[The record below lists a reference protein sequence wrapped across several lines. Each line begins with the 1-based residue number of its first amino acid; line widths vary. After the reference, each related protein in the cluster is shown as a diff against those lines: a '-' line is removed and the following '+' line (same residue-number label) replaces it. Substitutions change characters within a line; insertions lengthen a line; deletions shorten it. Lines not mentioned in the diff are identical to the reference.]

1 MQRHGLQPFAS
12 ESEVSAT
19 SPSVILKVPRQAVIS
34 MVQAVPAS
42 ERRETAGVMKCKA
55 CRGDVF
61 SVADF
66 ADDTPITCDR
76 CGGIV
81 GRWAD
86 VRALTNIPEKGELER
101 TQGDVF
107 ATTYRGVAE
116 LSLVGID

>member
-1 MQRHGLQPFAS
+1 
-12 ESEVSAT
+12 
-19 SPSVILKVPRQAVIS
+19 
-34 MVQAVPAS
+34 MVQTVPTT
-42 ERRETAGVMKCKA
+42 EPRETAGAMKCRA

-66 ADDTPITCDR
+66 EDDTPITCDR
-76 CGGIV
+76 CGAIV

-86 VRALTNIPEKGELER
+86 VRALTNIPEKNELER

-107 ATTYRGVAE
+107 AANYRGVAE